1 MVINKD
7 LFESL
12 FPVFTFLLFLVSF
25 FVSCVFFLSCV
36 FLSFFLSF
44 YLSTLLP
51 YYLSPYRLFTLF
63 GAFSRFLSETPM
75 DNFRLS

>member
-25 FVSCVFFLSCV
+25 FVSCV

-75 DNFRLS
+75 DNCRLS